1 MKVVWIWCF
10 NFWITLQHIQ
20 TKLSPK
26 VHVHYFLR
34 YDYFSLSIW
43 FCAINFLD
51 DFSHLGQVLPSK
63 CGKVSGHIR
72 ISTCKIVSLTH
83 IYKCFICQAYF
94 LPFCSVGFRFELLS
108 RNVTKAN
115 VKIKSII
122 TQQYVLAQVY
132 YWTYQIGPPV
142 FKLGVLMFWI
152 MHVLCLI
159 YGRCNCSWQVVMQT
173 RMQSCKVAD

>member
-1 MKVVWIWCF
+1 MIRRIWPF
-10 NFWITLQHIQ
+10 FFFVAGRDLQDHSRWRWSGYGASIFG
-20 TKLSPK
+20 L
-26 VHVHYFLR
+26 HYNISKQSCRQKCMCTTFSGTII
-34 YDYFSLSIW
+34 SLSIW

-94 LPFCSVGFRFELLS
+94 LPFCSVGFHFELLS

-142 FKLGVLMFWI
+142 F
-152 MHVLCLI
+152 
-159 YGRCNCSWQVVMQT
+159 
-173 RMQSCKVAD
+173 